1 MVKNRKLI
9 LGAVAGL
16 GLLVLLFVWRR
27 PGTPV
32 ASGPARQQRAAP
44 SEDQVPR
51 IALGRVEESRPQ
63 QGVGQR
69 DIIDFGRP
77 PTPPP
82 PPPPP
87 PTVAAMPTPPP
98 EPTPTPLPPLTVK
111 YMGSLEAK
119 QGIKVAFFLTDKR
132 EVLQGQVGDTVMN
145 RFRVVKIGLESVDI
159 QELGT
164 SQVRRLP
171 LRGN

>member
-1 MVKNRKLI
+1 MVKREKVL

-16 GLLVLLFVWRR
+16 GLVALAVFMLR
-27 PGTPV
+27 PRQQV
-32 ASGPARQQRAAP
+32 ASSAPTSPRAAP
-44 SEDQVPR
+44 AESQVPR
-51 IALGRVEESRPQ
+51 IALGRVGEQRGESA
-63 QGVGQR
+63 VGRR
-69 DIIDFGRP
+69 DVFDFGRP

-87 PTVAAMPTPPP
+87 PTVAAMPTPLP

-119 QGIKVAFFLTDKR
+119 KGIKVAFFLTDKR

>member
-1 MVKNRKLI
+1 MVKREKVLV
-9 LGAVAGL
+9 GAVAGL
-16 GLLVLLFVWRR
+16 GLVALALFLMR
-27 PGTPV
+27 PGRPV
-32 ASGPARQQRAAP
+32 VSGAPTSPRAAP
-44 SEDQVPR
+44 AEAQVPR
-51 IALGRVEESRPQ
+51 IALGRVGEPRGDAE
-63 QGVGQR
+63 VGRR
-69 DIIDFGRP
+69 DIFDFGRP

-82 PPPPP
+82 TPPP

-119 QGIKVAFFLTDKR
+119 KGIKVAFFLTDKR

-164 SQVRRLP
+164 SQLRRLP

>member
-1 MVKNRKLI
+1 MVKREKVL
-9 LGAVAGL
+9 LGAVAGA
-16 GLLVLLFVWRR
+16 GLVALVVYLR
-27 PGTPV
+27 PGRPV
-32 ASGPARQQRAAP
+32 ASGTPTSPRSVPAE
-44 SEDQVPR
+44 SQVPR
-51 IALGRVEESRPQ
+51 IALGRVGEPRGEAA
-63 QGVGQR
+63 VGRR
-69 DIIDFGRP
+69 DVFDFGKP

-119 QGIKVAFFLTDKR
+119 KGIKVAFFLTDKR